1 MLERNQE
8 VQQTSNTSMAPD
20 TQGAAEPKQ
29 PMTWVFSAIVAIAL
43 LYLVALVVRNPNFQ
57 WDVVTQYLF
66 DTKVLKGLLVTIE
79 LTVIAMTIGIL
90 LGVVLVMGRLSD
102 NAVLRGVA
110 GAYIWFFRGTPQLV
124 QLIFWFNVALIIPN
138 IGLGVPF
145 GPMLFSVSANDVIT
159 PFVAAIIGLGLHE
172 AAYQTEIYR
181 GGLLSVDEGQA
192 EAAKALGMTS
202 GKIFIKIQ
210 MPQAMRFIV
219 PPTFSQLIGMLKATS
234 LVAVIGG
241 AELLFSVQQIYS
253 LTFETIPLL
262 IVACI
267 WYLVATTI
275 LNFIQFFI
283 ERYYGRGSS
292 SQASKGVL
300 NNLFDRYLQAR
311 ENRRKAA

>member
-1 MLERNQE
+1 
-8 VQQTSNTSMAPD
+8 MAPD
-20 TQGAAEPKQ
+20 TRGAAEPKQ

-102 NAVLRGVA
+102 NVVLRGVA

-300 NNLFDRYLQAR
+300 NNLFDRYLLAR